1 MAGYEIA
8 AATMSAETS
17 FMFFCV
23 DVHRDGRRHDD
34 AVYHSAHSCRQHAF
48 CQRVGPAA
56 AEQHLAD
63 DQAGQP
69 DDYHAR
75 TQRIV
80 SKFLILGDERA

>member
-17 FMFFCV
+17 FMFF
-23 DVHRDGRRHDD
+23 
-34 AVYHSAHSCRQHAF
+34 ASMFTAMA
-48 CQRVGPAA
+48 AA

-80 SKFLILGDERA
+80 SKFLILGDERT

>member
-17 FMFFCV
+17 FMFF
-23 DVHRDGRRHDD
+23 
-34 AVYHSAHSCRQHAF
+34 AHAF

-56 AEQHLAD
+56 DEQHLAD

>member
-17 FMFFCV
+17 FMFF
-23 DVHRDGRRHDD
+23 
-34 AVYHSAHSCRQHAF
+34 ASMFTAM
-48 CQRVGPAA
+48 AA
-56 AEQHLAD
+56 ATMMRYTTAPTVAASTPFASAWGPPRPNSTSPMIRLA
-63 DQAGQP
+63 A

-80 SKFLILGDERA
+80 SKFLILGDERT

>member
-17 FMFFCV
+17 FMFF
-23 DVHRDGRRHDD
+23 
-34 AVYHSAHSCRQHAF
+34 ASMFTAM
-48 CQRVGPAA
+48 AA
-56 AEQHLAD
+56 ATMMRYTTA
-63 DQAGQP
+63 P